1 MPSAI
6 ASSTPV
12 TVTVCAA
19 FQFAVVN
26 VNDVGDTVPSP
37 VSLDDTPIVTSA
49 VGWRLGRAVSGGCA
63 RASVGG
69 RLGGVRSRAI
79 RLDCYRMADGA
90 EDYAFVHATL
100 KLGAGRDEA
109 TKKRAG
115 DALFEVVKTH
125 FAALYE
131 KRYLA
136 LSMEMAEF
144 SEAGTWK
151 HNNVHAR
158 FKKAQA

>member
-1 MPSAI
+1 MPHFIVEYTANLEAEGDLPGLLRKINESMI
-6 ASSTPV
+6 AQGGI
-12 TVTVCAA
+12 
-19 FQFAVVN
+19 F
-26 VNDVGDTVPSP
+26 
-37 VSLDDTPIVTSA
+37 PI
-49 VGWRLGRAVSGGCA
+49 GGI
-63 RASVGG
+63 
-69 RLGGVRSRAI
+69 RSRAI

-100 KLGAGRDEA
+100 KLGTGRDEA

-158 FKKAQA
+158 FKKAQV

>member
-1 MPSAI
+1 MPHFIVEYTANLEAEGDLPGLLRKINETMI
-6 ASSTPV
+6 AQGSI
-12 TVTVCAA
+12 
-19 FQFAVVN
+19 F
-26 VNDVGDTVPSP
+26 
-37 VSLDDTPIVTSA
+37 PI
-49 VGWRLGRAVSGGCA
+49 
-63 RASVGG
+63 
-69 RLGGVRSRAI
+69 GGVRSRAI

-158 FKKAQA
+158 FKKPQA